1 MFRSKVNGNGIVI
14 AVVIY
19 AVIWVS
25 ATPVNATAAQDVT
38 AVRVRVD
45 GGEKDAARMRDALRE
60 RGARQGIAVSDSQD
74 AYELRIIVLAREPQ
88 WQQVVGV
95 SASGAVAVLDP
106 SGELLFM
113 HIRQKESS
121 TGRATNRMA
130 DQILEHLPALLRG
143 ERLLE
148 P

>member
-1 MFRSKVNGNGIVI
+1 MEFVI
-14 AVVIY
+14 AFVLV

-25 ATPVNATAAQDVT
+25 ATPAHGAGAQEVT
-38 AVRVRVD
+38 SLRVRVD
-45 GGEKDAARMRDALRE
+45 GGQEDAALMRDALRE
-60 RGARQGIAVSDSQD
+60 RGARRGIAVSESPDG
-74 AYELRIIVLAREPQ
+74 YELRVIVLARGLQ
-88 WQQVVGV
+88 WKQVVGV

-106 SGELLFM
+106 TGELLFM

-130 DQILEHLPALLRG
+130 DEILEHLPALLRG